1 MPVWEGIEDA
11 SAVPDAVWLS
21 RTSII
26 ETSTS
31 SSGCGDKVY
40 SVWKPLRKT
49 DCQAL
54 NNHNNQAVAEVEGK
68 RENVYIEGGRS
79 TADLA
84 AKVLHYNFYR
94 GPDRELCSAV
104 WFVREEI
111 KGGKGEVLLHPV
123 IDLADASKM
132 EALYQK
138 AVEATSSLGQGIAS
152 ILSEPAIL
160 LEDGASSIQLQKSG
174 KVLAIKKIPSG
185 SWFNTNAQVLQRGY
199 GQYEVLGE
207 ETEMALGPV
216 AHLVFVVHGIGE
228 ALFSKHEGSKSMI
241 AGVLDQ
247 THTLRKDLQRKQL
260 EGWKKECDKA
270 DKAGGTA
277 HPLPP
282 ARIEVIPIEWF
293 SRMHDSSSALMRS
306 LKGSTLNTIPAL
318 RAIANDVV
326 FDVLMYLT
334 PAFCEAVLETVTEQI
349 NELYQTFLLV
359 HPDFLAAG
367 GKCSLA
373 GHSLGSVICWDLLAV
388 LKQSQIQMQSQ
399 LSNDP
404 GNSSH
409 DSPVEEPSDGVS
421 NAEDES
427 NTAKK
432 DSNDAT
438 YASSPPVPT
447 ATAPLGY
454 QAYAQA
460 EHADK
465 AQNGTYGPSL
475 TKPMTKTIPFVPEH
489 TLLLGSPLGIFLT
502 LRGAHPVFDAERQST
517 TRGSGGG
524 PSGEAS
530 GGVVSKVSPFT
541 LPTKSLYNIFH
552 PR

>member
-1 MPVWEGIEDA
+1 MPHWEGIEDT

-21 RTSII
+21 RTL
-26 ETSTS
+26 E
-31 SSGCGDKVY
+31 SGD
-40 SVWKPLRKT
+40 VWKPLRKV

-54 NNHNNQAVAEVEGK
+54 NQNNG
-68 RENVYIEGGRS
+68 NTTVYIEGGRS
-79 TADLA
+79 TADPA
-84 AKVLHYNFYR
+84 NSILHYNFHR

-104 WFVREEI
+104 WFVKEE
-111 KGGKGEVLLHPV
+111 KGKEVVLQPV
-123 IDLADASKM
+123 IDVADSIKM
-132 EALYQK
+132 ETLYQK

-152 ILSEPAIL
+152 ILSEPSTVL
-160 LEDGASSIQLQKSG
+160 SDGASSIQLQKSG
-174 KVLAIKKIPSG
+174 KILTMRKIPAG
-185 SWFNTNAQVLQRGY
+185 WFNKMNAQVLQRGY

-216 AHLVFVVHGIGE
+216 NHLVFVVHGIGE
-228 ALFSKHEGSKSMI
+228 ALFSKNESKSMI

-247 THTLRKDLQRKQL
+247 THTLRRDLQRKQL
-260 EGWKKECDKA
+260 EGWKKECEKA
-270 DKAGGTA
+270 DKAGTDY
-277 HPLPP
+277 PPPP

-334 PAFCEAVLETVTEQI
+334 PAFCEAVLEVVTEQI
-349 NELYQTFLLV
+349 NELYQTFQTV

-388 LKQSQIQMQSQ
+388 LKQSQE
-399 LSNDP
+399 SNNP
-404 GNSSH
+404 GNSH
-409 DSPVEEPSDGVS
+409 VSPLEAPSDGIS
-421 NAEDES
+421 SADGES
-427 NTAKK
+427 SIAKK
-432 DSNDAT
+432 DSYDAT
-438 YASSPPVPT
+438 SASSAPA
-447 ATAPLGY
+447 ATAPTTPVGY

-475 TKPMTKTIPFVPEH
+475 TKPMTRTIPFEPEH
-489 TLLLGSPLGIFLT
+489 TLFLGSPLGIFLT
-502 LRGAHPVFDAERQST
+502 LRGAHPVFDAERQAK
-517 TRGSGGG
+517 
-524 PSGEAS
+524 AS
-530 GGVVSKVSPFT
+530 GGQSGESAVVPTVSPFT

>member
-1 MPVWEGIEDA
+1 MPHWEGIEDT

-21 RTSII
+21 RTLLRV
-26 ETSTS
+26 E
-31 SSGCGDKVY
+31 SGDSC
-40 SVWKPLRKT
+40 SHVWKPLRKT

-54 NNHNNQAVAEVEGK
+54 NLHQNTSTAGNTTTPS
-68 RENVYIEGGRS
+68 VYIEGGRT
-79 TADLA
+79 TADPE
-84 AKVLHYNFYR
+84 KNVLHYNFHR

-104 WFVREEI
+104 WFVREE
-111 KGGKGEVLLHPV
+111 KGKEVVLQPV
-123 IDLADASKM
+123 TDVADSVKM

-152 ILSEPAIL
+152 ILSEPATVL
-160 LEDGASSIQLQKSG
+160 QDGASSIQLHKSG
-174 KVLAIKKIPSG
+174 KALQMRKIPAG
-185 SWFNTNAQVLQRGY
+185 WFNKMNAQVLQRGY

-216 AHLVFVVHGIGE
+216 KHLVFVVHGIGE
-228 ALFSKHEGSKSMI
+228 ALFSKNESKSMI

-247 THTLRKDLQRKQL
+247 THTLRRDLQRKQL
-260 EGWKKECDKA
+260 EGWKKERDKA
-270 DKAGGTA
+270 EKAGTD
-277 HPLPP
+277 HLPPP

-349 NELYQTFLLV
+349 NELYQIFQTV

-388 LKQSQIQMQSQ
+388 LKQSQSQSQ
-399 LSNDP
+399 FNNP
-404 GNSSH
+404 GSS
-409 DSPVEEPSDGVS
+409 DVSPLEVPSDAGVS
-421 NAEDES
+421 PIAHGESSTAE
-427 NTAKK
+427 K
-432 DSNDAT
+432 DSDDDAT
-438 YASSPPVPT
+438 SAPAT
-447 ATAPLGY
+447 ATTPVGY

-475 TKPMTKTIPFVPEH
+475 TKPMTRTIPFEPEH
-489 TLLLGSPLGIFLT
+489 TLFLGSPLGIFLT
-502 LRGAHPVFDAERQST
+502 LRGAHPVFDAERQAS
-517 TRGSGGG
+517 GSGNGNQ
-524 PSGEAS
+524 SGDIS
-530 GGVVSKVSPFT
+530 GVVPTVSPFT

>member
-1 MPVWEGIEDA
+1 MPHWEGIEDA

-21 RTSII
+21 RTTLDSA
-26 ETSTS
+26 TPDSH
-31 SSGCGDKVY
+31 
-40 SVWKPLRKT
+40 VWKPLRKT

-54 NNHNNQAVAEVEGK
+54 NQNTGNGT
-68 RENVYIEGGRS
+68 VYMEGGRS
-79 TADLA
+79 TADPA
-84 AKVLHYNFYR
+84 NSVLHYNFYR

-104 WFVREEI
+104 WFVREE
-111 KGGKGEVLLHPV
+111 KGKEVVLVPV
-123 IDLADASKM
+123 TDLADSVKM
-132 EALYQK
+132 ESLYQK

-152 ILSEPAIL
+152 ILSEPATVL
-160 LEDGASSIQLQKSG
+160 SDGASSIQLQKSG
-174 KVLAIKKIPSG
+174 KVLQMRKIPAG
-185 SWFNTNAQVLQRGY
+185 WFNKMNAQVLQRGY

-216 AHLVFVVHGIGE
+216 KHLVFVVHGIGE
-228 ALFSKHEGSKSMI
+228 ALFSKNESKSMI

-247 THTLRKDLQRKQL
+247 THTLRRDLQRKQL
-260 EGWKKECDKA
+260 EGWKKECERA
-270 DKAGGTA
+270 DKIPGTD
-277 HPLPP
+277 HPPPP

-349 NELYQTFLLV
+349 NELYQTFQTV
-359 HPDFLAAG
+359 HPDFLASG

-388 LKQSQIQMQSQ
+388 LKQSQIQ
-399 LSNDP
+399 SNP
-404 GNSSH
+404 GSSRI
-409 DSPVEEPSDGVS
+409 SPLEAPSDGVS
-421 NAEDES
+421 VADDDS
-427 NTAKK
+427 STAKK
-432 DSNDAT
+432 DSDDAT
-438 YASSPPVPT
+438 SAAATASSAPATTAAPPV
-447 ATAPLGY
+447 GY

-475 TKPMTKTIPFVPEH
+475 TKPMTRTIPFVPEH
-489 TLLLGSPLGIFLT
+489 TLFLGSPLGIFLT
-502 LRGAHPVFDAERQST
+502 LRGAHPVFDAERQSI
-517 TRGSGGG
+517 GSGAQ
-524 PSGEAS
+524 SGETS
-530 GGVVSKVSPFT
+530 GVVPTVSPFT

>member
-1 MPVWEGIEDA
+1 MPHWEGIEDA

-21 RTSII
+21 RTL
-26 ETSTS
+26 E
-31 SSGCGDKVY
+31 SGD
-40 SVWKPLRKT
+40 SHVWKPLRKT

-54 NNHNNQAVAEVEGK
+54 NKNTGNGT
-68 RENVYIEGGRS
+68 VYIDGGRS
-79 TADLA
+79 TADPD
-84 AKVLHYNFYR
+84 KGVLHYNFHR
-94 GPDRELCSAV
+94 GADRELCSAV
-104 WFVREEI
+104 WFVREE
-111 KGGKGEVLLHPV
+111 KGKEVVLQPV
-123 IDLADASKM
+123 IDLSDSVKM
-132 EALYQK
+132 ETLYQK

-152 ILSEPAIL
+152 ILSEPATIL
-160 LEDGASSIQLQKSG
+160 SDGASSIQLHKSG
-174 KVLAIKKIPSG
+174 KEVQMRKIPAG
-185 SWFNTNAQVLQRGY
+185 WFNKMNAQVLQRGY
-199 GQYEVLGE
+199 GQYDVLGE

-216 AHLVFVVHGIGE
+216 KHLVFVVHGIGE
-228 ALFSKHEGSKSMI
+228 ALFSKNESKSMI

-247 THTLRKDLQRKQL
+247 TNTLRRDLQRKQY
-260 EGWKKECDKA
+260 EGWKKECEKA
-270 DKAGGTA
+270 ERAGTDQ
-277 HPLPP
+277 PPPP

-334 PAFCEAVLETVTEQI
+334 PAFCEAVLETVTKQI
-349 NELYQTFLLV
+349 NELYQTFQTV

-388 LKQSQIQMQSQ
+388 LKQSQLQPKNPEKSHVSPPLEVSKSIADGES
-399 LSNDP
+399 STAKND
-404 GNSSH
+404 
-409 DSPVEEPSDGVS
+409 SDG
-421 NAEDES
+421 
-427 NTAKK
+427 
-432 DSNDAT
+432 AT
-438 YASSPPVPT
+438 SAPSAPAPV
-447 ATAPLGY
+447 GY

-475 TKPMTKTIPFVPEH
+475 TKPMTRTIPFEPEH
-489 TLLLGSPLGIFLT
+489 TLFLGSPLGIFLT
-502 LRGAHPVFDAERQST
+502 LRGAHPVFDAERQS
-517 TRGSGGG
+517 SNSASQ
-524 PSGEAS
+524 SGEAS
-530 GGVVSKVSPFT
+530 AVPKVSPFT